1 MANTDLGNLDPQLEE
16 ELGGEGVAPAAL
28 RRMNLL
34 IQAVAAFNAAAAEPF
49 TLTGTTLEREATAI
63 EARALVLV
71 AAVQYLRGKATEMA
85 GMAIRHTNVAGTTD
99 LGGMSKAFE
108 KRLES
113 LAADLVAVM
122 ERLTDPA
129 IAGEV
134 AAAELGETKDLLTKR
149 PLLPMFGWDGW
160 WW

>member
-1 MANTDLGNLDPQLEE
+1 MANTDLGSLDPQLEE
-16 ELGGEGVAPAAL
+16 ELGGEGLAPDAL

-34 IQAVAAFNAAAAEPF
+34 RNAVAAFNGATANSF
-49 TLTGTTLEREATAI
+49 DLTGTTLDREATPI
-63 EARALVLV
+63 EGRAVVLV
-71 AAVQYLRGKATEMA
+71 AALMYLRGKAIEA
-85 GMAIRHTNVAGTTD
+85 SGMAIRHTNVAGTTD
-99 LGGMSKAFE
+99 LQGLWKS
-108 KRLES
+108 LEVRIKS
-113 LAADLVAVM
+113 LRDELCAVM

-134 AAAELGETKDLLTKR
+134 VAAELGETKDLLTKR